1 MRKLRIHFSFLLFN
15 ALLFMLKDAGMI
27 LGFYAVCLLHELGH
41 IAALRLTGGE
51 LRLIEFSIFG
61 VKMTAAPAAD
71 IKKGAAVLL
80 SGPAVNLLMYAALVL
95 TGNGGRLA
103 ALSLAAGTFNLLPF
117 SSLDGGA
124 LLDMLAEGSPHER
137 LIQSVLKAV
146 RALLL
151 AGIIIAVVTD
161 MALM

>member
-1 MRKLRIHFSFLLFN
+1 
-15 ALLFMLKDAGMI
+15 
-27 LGFYAVCLLHELGH
+27 
-41 IAALRLTGGE
+41 
-51 LRLIEFSIFG
+51 
-61 VKMTAAPAAD
+61 
-71 IKKGAAVLL
+71 
-80 SGPAVNLLMYAALVL
+80 MYAALVL

-103 ALSLAAGTFNLLPF
+103 ALNLAAGAFNLLPF

>member
-27 LGFYAVCLLHELGH
+27 LGFYTVCLLHELGH

-61 VKMTAAPAAD
+61 IKMAAAPAAD

>member
-27 LGFYAVCLLHELGH
+27 LEFYAVCLLHELGH

-61 VKMTAAPAAD
+61 IKMTAAPAAD

-103 ALSLAAGTFNLLPF
+103 LSLAAGAFNLLPF